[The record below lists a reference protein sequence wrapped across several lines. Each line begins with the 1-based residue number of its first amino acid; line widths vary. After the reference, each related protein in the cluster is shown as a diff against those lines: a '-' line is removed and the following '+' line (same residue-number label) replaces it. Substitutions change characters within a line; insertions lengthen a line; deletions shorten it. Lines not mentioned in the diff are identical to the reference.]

1 LLLVAEAAATGYLL
15 LIMVVAVVRVDLERE
30 LDCPL
35 LLAQITQLQ

>member
-1 LLLVAEAAATGYLL
+1 VAVLGHLVH
-15 LIMVVAVVRVDLERE
+15 IMVVVEVRVDSERE

>member
-1 LLLVAEAAATGYLL
+1 LSLVGAVAVLGHLVH
-15 LIMVVAVVRVDLERE
+15 IMVVVEVRVDLERE